1 MACTADSCEAAATA
15 LEVVGEISISARTVN
30 QLGAEFGGQLAAERD
45 RRSHAYQEQPLP
57 RVATSIDPPVPLAAV
72 FCDGGRMRT
81 RSCGGGHGVHE
92 PHWRETKNA
101 AFHRMQS
108 GSQSID
114 PQRELPEC
122 FRNQAY
128 VEKLV
133 LGLKK
138 AKNPQSELI
147 PSVAETDAL
156 AGRVA
161 EERTESLS
169 GYWHCHKL

>member
-1 MACTADSCEAAATA
+1 MESE
-15 LEVVGEISISARTVN
+15 
-30 QLGAEFGGQLAAERD
+30 
-45 RRSHAYQEQPLP
+45 SHQ
-57 RVATSIDPPVPLAAV
+57 V
-72 FCDGGRMRT
+72 
-81 RSCGGGHGVHE
+81 
-92 PHWRETKNA
+92 
-101 AFHRMQS
+101 
-108 GSQSID
+108 D
-114 PQRELPEC
+114 PQPELPEC